1 MATLP
6 GAEVERQL
14 YDLLVAKEGAVR
26 SVKPVG
32 GGAQDA
38 RVWRAVTASGRV
50 LAVKQHAHA
59 GAAEME
65 FGVLRMLHG
74 LGAPVVRPVR
84 VLAPQRVVV
93 TEWLEFPTV
102 ADLVLRRQES
112 PADSRR
118 SLSGVVHDLVRGCAA
133 LETAFTGLAAR
144 LRLDATGERERRH
157 SEVRQRCRR
166 AYETHVRLATSR
178 LGNLPSGWQS
188 GLRREWAAVAN
199 ALCAGRL
206 TLGGRDCTPNNV
218 LAGGDGVRFL
228 DFAVLGLDWPEARL
242 AQYAAVVHSS
252 ARATAPATAP
262 ATTNTTALA
271 TAHSSLLTLGQ
282 AQWYVDSE
290 WIDCAQLDLHHVL
303 LWSEAMRLIMDE
315 TLGAGTPN
323 SNARDDSLRQ
333 ALQVALTPVAATSP
347 ARPIRARLAAVYG
360 GEA

>member
-6 GAEVERQL
+6 GAELERQL
-14 YDLLVAKEGAVR
+14 YDLLVAKEGAVQSLR
-26 SVKPVG
+26 PVG
-32 GGAQDA
+32 SGAQDA

-84 VLAPQRVVV
+84 VLASQRVVV

-118 SLSGVVHDLVRGCAA
+118 SLSGVAHDLVRGCAA

-144 LRLDATGERERRH
+144 LRLDDTGERERRH
-157 SEVRQRCRR
+157 REVRQRCRR

-218 LAGGDGVRFL
+218 LATGDGVRFL

-252 ARATAPATAP
+252 ARAKAHAIAH
-262 ATTNTTALA
+262 A

-290 WIDCAQLDLHHVL
+290 WIDCAQLDMHHLL
-303 LWSEAMRLIMDE
+303 LWSEVMRLVMTGEI
-315 TLGAGTPN
+315 GAGN
-323 SNARDDSLRQ
+323 ANVAARDGSLQQ
-333 ALQVALTPVAATSP
+333 ALRVALTPVAANSP
-347 ARPIRARLAAVYG
+347 ARAVRARLAAVC
-360 GEA
+360 EDTA